1 MTTPAEQ
8 PCLLDL
14 NDVDLRLSR
23 GTEILAHEPGFAT
36 WTGTRLELGVP
47 AHAAAWRHPR
57 HTHHRYWQALDTS
70 PLTHLGKRVRH
81 AGDLAYLQLEAL
93 RRRAGN
99 PQRVVLLHPGHWQRA
114 QLGLLL
120 GITEAAG
127 FAVAGI
133 VESSVAVG
141 ATLPPGTYHFAESCL
156 EQTLVTALEV
166 DATRASRIAQRAVAE
181 SGFLALE
188 RAVLEVIVAAFLQ
201 ESRFDPLH
209 DGATEQLLHDQLAEW
224 LALLARREEIS
235 LVITHRGVRHLATLQ
250 RAAVAE
256 ALAPHRV
263 ALMQAC
269 GDGPALLDDRLA
281 RFTGLLDGWPNA
293 TLLPPFSTQR
303 GILESPDLNQLSVS
317 GLVSRAQLA
326 AIAGPRSLPVGLN
339 PRTVVSATGATHLL
353 AGAVAQGLT
362 AGPWY
367 LDPACGLHRVRPA
380 ETVATVFADSAGSR
394 VESPSG
400 SPLRVNGAAV
410 IGSRRLMPGDRLE
423 VFGCDRVLLAIA
435 VTDGDAA

>member
-281 RFTGLLDGWPNA
+281 RFPGLLDGWPNA
-293 TLLPPFSTQR
+293 TLLPPLSTLAPLR
-303 GILESPDLNQLSVS
+303 SFAAAAEGVS
-317 GLVSRAQLA
+317 GA
-326 AIAGPRSLPVGLN
+326 ASAKEAARGFPLLSSKCSP
-339 PRTVVSATGATHLL
+339 SATVGGGGSSVAAAVGMVLVLTVRSRKDAEAAGCWRSAEGGFAAGG
-353 AGAVAQGLT
+353 AGALPPVEA
-362 AGPWY
+362 
-367 LDPACGLHRVRPA
+367 A
-380 ETVATVFADSAGSR
+380 EDGARAAAPPPSSENATVFFP
-394 VESPSG
+394 PSG
-400 SPLRVNGAAV
+400 VG
-410 IGSRRLMPGDRLE
+410 G
-423 VFGCDRVLLAIA
+423 
-435 VTDGDAA
+435 T